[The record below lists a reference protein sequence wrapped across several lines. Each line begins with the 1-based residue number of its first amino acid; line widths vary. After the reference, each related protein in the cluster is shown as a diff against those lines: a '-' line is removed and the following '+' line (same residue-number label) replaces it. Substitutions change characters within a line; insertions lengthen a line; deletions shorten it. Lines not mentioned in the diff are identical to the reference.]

1 MTGKKWSKLQQSVQ
15 FLKEVRVETRKV
27 TFPDRKT
34 TVMTTSAVIVFVIIV
49 SIYLGIADF
58 ILSKLMGL
66 ALGS

>member
-1 MTGKKWSKLQQSVQ
+1 MNKVQQGVQ

-34 TVMTTSAVIVFVIIV
+34 TLMTTSAVIVFVIII

-66 ALGS
+66 ALNT